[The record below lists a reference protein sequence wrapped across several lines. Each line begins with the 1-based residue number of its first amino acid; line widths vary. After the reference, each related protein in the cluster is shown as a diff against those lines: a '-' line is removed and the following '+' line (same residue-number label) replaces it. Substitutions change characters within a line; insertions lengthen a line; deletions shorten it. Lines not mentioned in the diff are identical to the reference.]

1 MATTTEKSYLDQV
14 TDYVTTKTKKDADNL
29 ESQYKSFHQQAD
41 GSWTNL
47 TDGSTA
53 TPGVTNSL
61 NKNKQLV
68 AGQKKAS
75 LDINPGSVEPLTYS
89 NTPLYTEKANSE
101 SYKTES
107 PGKANGG
114 AGTDSNAT
122 TVPGE
127 KDVFFSRFN
136 KWSLFNYIGSPFN
149 SRTNDAY
156 NKPSS
161 ATNGESGNRINN
173 PSTTNIIETLK
184 DKQNPAYQYDYSD
197 FALAKYHGKISNN
210 YLVTVRRFPVPIED
224 NIINPNVIGA
234 NGTVITKGMPDIA
247 AVTWMSEKGGGNKL
261 EDILKFD
268 VALAWKKIESS
279 VQEISS
285 SGGKGGKVGSMIG
298 SSGLASAIYGAA
310 NGMNASQVKSAK
322 EGYDNTKGTYPN
334 HVFGPIN
341 IVKEVMMRDAGLQFN
356 QGFELKFNY
365 SLRQLEGVSPKAA
378 FLDMFANLLTL
389 TYNNGNFWGGSSRY
403 TGGSS
408 KFNKPFGNQAMLKSG
423 DFGGFFGSLL
433 GGAMKGIGNIA
444 KDISINGLLGSAMGK
459 NIIGGGL
466 MDMFGSPQGGEA
478 VNAFLTGDATGQ
490 YHVTVGNPLNPI
502 AVVGNLYCDKTDFKF
517 SGPLSYEGFPTELEM
532 TMSLKPA
539 RPRDKA
545 DIEKMFNGGA
555 QRMYLTP
562 VAGVDTNLTQ
572 DNTGYGNADTPV
584 KTDIYRKMTNG

>member
-1 MATTTEKSYLDQV
+1 MAINTSKSWLD
-14 TDYVTTKTKKDADNL
+14 KTSDFTVARIKKDTTNLDN
-29 ESQYKSFHQQAD
+29 QFNSFINTTD
-41 GSWTNL
+41 KGWINL

-53 TPGVTNSL
+53 SSKVAAAL
-61 NKNKQLV
+61 NKKAALA
-68 AGQKKAS
+68 AGQKSAS
-75 LDINPGSVEPLTYS
+75 LDINENAVDPIVASAK
-89 NTPLYTEKANSE
+89 PLYTETANSE
-101 SYKTES
+101 SYKVES

-114 AGTDSNAT
+114 NSTDSNAT

-127 KDVFFSRFN
+127 ENVFFSRFN
-136 KWSLFNYIGSPFN
+136 KWSLFNYIGSPFG
-149 SRTNDAY
+149 SRNNESY
-156 NKPSS
+156 NKPLLS
-161 ATNGESGNRINN
+161 TEENKIHN
-173 PSTTNIIETLK
+173 PSTSYLIETLK
-184 DKQNPAYQYDYSD
+184 TKNNPGYQYSYSD

-210 YLVTVRRFPVPIED
+210 YLVTVRRFPTPVED

-234 NGTVITKGMPDIA
+234 NGSVIKEGMPDIA
-247 AVTWMSEKGGGNKL
+247 RAVTWMSDKVGNKL
-261 EDILKFD
+261 EDMLKFD
-268 VALAWKKIESS
+268 VATAWKKIESG

-298 SSGLASAIYGAA
+298 GSGLASAIYGAA

-341 IVKEVMMRDAGLQFN
+341 VIKEVMVRDAGLQFN
-356 QGFELKFNY
+356 QGFELKFHY
-365 SLRQLEGVSPKAA
+365 SLRQLEGVSPKVA
-378 FLDMFANLLTL
+378 FLDMFSNLLTL
-389 TYNNGNFWGGSSRY
+389 TYNNGNFWGGSARY

-408 KFNKPFGNQAMLKSG
+408 AFNKPFGDQSKLKSG
-423 DFGGFFGSLL
+423 DFGGFLGSIL
-433 GGAMKGIGNIA
+433 GDAMKGIGNIA
-444 KDISINGLLGSAMGK
+444 KDISANGLLGSAMGK

-466 MDMFGSPQGGEA
+466 MDLFGSPQGGEA
-478 VNAFLTGDATGQ
+478 INAFLTGDATGQ
-490 YHVTVGNPLNPI
+490 YHVTIGNPLNPI

-562 VAGVDTNLTQ
+562 VDGVDVNQTQ
-572 DNTGYGNADTPV
+572 DNTAYGNADTPA
-584 KTDIYRKMTNG
+584 KTGIYRKMTNG